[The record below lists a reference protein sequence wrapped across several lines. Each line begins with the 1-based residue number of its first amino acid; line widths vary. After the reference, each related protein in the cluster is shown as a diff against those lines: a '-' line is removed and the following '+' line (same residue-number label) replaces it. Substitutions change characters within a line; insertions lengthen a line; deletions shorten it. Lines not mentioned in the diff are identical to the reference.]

1 MPGWHSDCI
10 DIDASF
16 RILPGVGSSV
26 GEGEF
31 AMSRKSPTG
40 FVTGLVAEIAIIAAV
55 VSLLPRVPLGRA
67 APVTQGEIADE
78 RPSLVPLPEP
88 LPPPSDD
95 WRTAVG
101 RPVEAA
107 IPLPLDLPPADPVY
121 VEKRLDKAGQQL
133 LEGVSRHLSRQA
145 QELLQTPPTTDQT
158 LPAPRSAAPTDSM
171 PSQLPAN
178 NRFRY

>member
-1 MPGWHSDCI
+1 
-10 DIDASF
+10 
-16 RILPGVGSSV
+16 
-26 GEGEF
+26 
-31 AMSRKSPTG
+31 MSRKSPTG

-67 APVTQGEIADE
+67 APVAEGEIADE

-107 IPLPLDLPPADPVY
+107 IPLQLDLPPADPVY

-133 LEGVSRHLSRQA
+133 LEGVSQYLSRQA
-145 QELLQTPPTTDQT
+145 QELMQTPQQPGEQDRQ
-158 LPAPRSAAPTDSM
+158 PARAAPPPSFTN
-171 PSQLPAN
+171 PSQSLPPN
-178 NRFRY
+178 SFRY